1 MNGHKLDTILDFHA
15 RLAEKAA
22 ETTDLHKLVES
33 LISETVEYMNAS
45 SGSIMVYDSQTES
58 LKLYVS
64 SQHPALKGQK
74 NGIITEIPVKEG
86 IAGKVFAS
94 GVPMVVEST
103 RQTDIKAKLR
113 RKNDSGSFLS
123 IPLKINQKLIGVM
136 NINRPGTQPGFT
148 HDDLNRLRS
157 VDTMIASLIEKESL
171 LVVLEENRREIAG
184 LYEMAS
190 ILTEANDFT
199 GRLAEFLKKLSGQ
212 LGLERLA
219 ILHIAKNPG
228 TPGTIEQDINFTILA
243 AHNLK
248 PSLLQQMFRSVSSH
262 MQIQLSQVSDLYAS
276 EREAHRPPTLSFEE
290 KDGSSRELFCIP
302 LLVEGQPSHMLLV
315 SRRYVDE
322 DARQASKHYRFLYLV
337 SHNLSMAIER
347 ENMIRQ
353 ISEEQDLLYKSN
365 QRNVFFLE
373 ISKDLTSTLDPY
385 IILQK
390 AFSNFN
396 NVIGFSTIAILLFD
410 DIDNN
415 YRLIVQPDEPVSIRY
430 QKKLSEQVFNLFS
443 DFPSDPP
450 LSKENFCKPVFFKPQ
465 KHSGI
470 PAADYKHTL
479 HLPVVI
485 GDKVRGL
492 IHLTRS
498 TNIPFSNDDLDSTSQ
513 FTGIFI
519 TSIKNALIH
528 KRTEKL
534 AFTDQLTE
542 LFNHRY
548 FQETLNH
555 EFTRAKRYAKPLSL
569 MFIDIDFFKKF
580 NDTYGHLVGDKVL
593 RHVAAVFKSSVREQI
608 DTVARYGG
616 EEFAVVLPETSL
628 EGASRFAER
637 IRAAVEASHI
647 IDDNRELSVTLSIG
661 VACTTVTNCEK
672 PADLIEASDIA
683 LYRAKETGR
692 NRVKTYKESTLKNA
706 K

>member
-1 MNGHKLDTILDFHA
+1 MNRLKLESILDFHA

-33 LISETVEYMNAS
+33 LIKETVEYMNAD
-45 SGSIMVYDSQTES
+45 SGSIMVYDKHSDS

-64 SQHPALKGQK
+64 SHHPVLKSQK
-74 NGIITEIPVKEG
+74 SSLVAEIPVKEG

-94 GVPMVVEST
+94 GLPIVVENALQS
-103 RQTDIKAKLR
+103 DVKPKLR
-113 RKNDSGSFLS
+113 RKDDTGSFLS

-136 NINRPGTQPGFT
+136 NLNRPSGQPGFT
-148 HDDLNRLRS
+148 TADLTRLRA

-171 LVVLEENRREIAG
+171 LDALEENRREIAG

-190 ILTEANDFT
+190 ILTEVNDFT
-199 GRLAEFLKKLSGQ
+199 GRLEEFLAKLSAE

-219 ILHIAKNPG
+219 ILRVEKNPNNSES
-228 TPGTIEQDINFTILA
+228 IEDNFDFNILA

-248 PSLLQQMFRSVSSH
+248 PSLLQQMFKSVSAR
-262 MQIQLSQVSDLYAS
+262 MQMQLSQSSGIFPADQETL
-276 EREAHRPPTLSFEE
+276 RPPTLTFEE
-290 KDGSSRELFCIP
+290 KDGSSSELFCIP
-302 LLVEGQPSHMLLV
+302 LLIEGQPSHVLLV
-315 SRRYVDE
+315 SRRYLDE

-337 SHNLSMAIER
+337 SQNLSMAIER
-347 ENMIRQ
+347 ENMLRM
-353 ISEEQDLLYKSN
+353 ISEDQDLLYKTN
-365 QRNVFFLE
+365 QQNLFFLE

-385 IILQK
+385 TILQK

-396 NVIGFSTIAILLFD
+396 KVIGFTTIAILLFD
-410 DIDNN
+410 DIENS
-415 YRLIVQPDEPVSIRY
+415 YRLIVQPDAPISLRY
-430 QKKLSEQVFNLFS
+430 QKKLIQQVFSLFS
-443 DFPSDPP
+443 DFPADPA
-450 LSKENFCKPVFFKPQ
+450 LTQEIFGKPVFFKPQ
-465 KHSGI
+465 KLLEKQ
-470 PAADYKHTL
+470 AVDYKHSL

-498 TNIPFSNDDLDSTSQ
+498 MNEPFTNSDLDSTSQ

-534 AFTDQLTE
+534 AFTDPLTE

-548 FQETLNH
+548 FQETLSH
-555 EFTRAKRYAKPLSL
+555 EFTRAKRYSKPLSL

-593 RHVAAVFKSSVREQI
+593 RHVATVFKKSVREQI

-616 EEFAVVLPETSL
+616 EEFAVILPETSL

-637 IRAAVEASHI
+637 IRSAVEKTHI
-647 IDDNRELSVTLSIG
+647 IDEGRELSITLSIG
-661 VACTTVTNCEK
+661 VACTKVTNCEK
-672 PADLIEASDIA
+672 PSDLIEASDIA
-683 LYRAKETGR
+683 LYQAKNTGR
-692 NRVKTYKESTLKNA
+692 NKVTTYKESKLKNA
-706 K
+706 

>member
-33 LISETVEYMNAS
+33 LISETVEYMDAA
-45 SGSIMVYDSQTES
+45 SGSIMVYDRHADS

-64 SQHPALKGQK
+64 SHHPALKDSKG
-74 NGIITEIPVKEG
+74 GLVTEIPVKEG
-86 IAGKVFAS
+86 IAGKVFES
-94 GVPMVVEST
+94 GLPMVVEST
-103 RQTDIKAKLR
+103 KQSDVKTKLR
-113 RKNDSGSFLS
+113 RKGDSGSFLS

-136 NINRPGTQPGFT
+136 NLNRPASQPGFT
-148 HDDLNRLRS
+148 SNDLNRLRA

-171 LVVLEENRREIAG
+171 LEVLEENRREIAG

-219 ILHIAKNPG
+219 ILHIAKTPG
-228 TPGTIEQDINFTILA
+228 TPGAVEQDINFTILA

-248 PSLLQQMFRSVSSH
+248 PSLLQQMFRSVSSR
-262 MQIQLSQVSDLYAS
+262 MQIQLSQASEIYAS
-276 EREAHRPPTLSFEE
+276 KHEEQRPPTLSFEE
-290 KDGSSRELFCIP
+290 NDGSSRELFCIP

-315 SRRYVDE
+315 SRRYID
-322 DARQASKHYRFLYLV
+322 DDTRQASKHYRFLYLV
-337 SHNLSMAIER
+337 SQNLSMAIER

-353 ISEEQDLLYKSN
+353 ISEEQDLLYISN

-410 DIDNN
+410 DIDNS

-430 QKKLSEQVFNLFS
+430 QKKLSEHIFTLFS
-443 DFPSDPP
+443 DFPADPP
-450 LSKENFCKPVFFKPQ
+450 LTRENYCKPVFFKPQ
-465 KHSGI
+465 KHYGR
-470 PAADYKHTL
+470 PATDYKHTL

-485 GDKVRGL
+485 GDMVRGL

-498 TNIPFSNDDLDSTSQ
+498 SDKPFSNDDLDSTSQ

-672 PADLIEASDIA
+672 PSDLIEASDIA
-683 LYRAKETGR
+683 LYKAKDTGR
-692 NRVKTYKESTLKNA
+692 NRVIMYKESKLKNA

>member
-1 MNGHKLDTILDFHA
+1 MNEHTLEKILDFHA

-22 ETTDLHKLVES
+22 ETTDLHILVES

-45 SGSIMVYDSQTES
+45 SGSIMVHDRQADC

-64 SQHPALKGQK
+64 SHHPTLKNKKG
-74 NGIITEIPVKEG
+74 GLVAEIPVKEG

-94 GVPMVVEST
+94 GLPIVVENA
-103 RQTDIKAKLR
+103 QKADDKTKLR
-113 RKNDSGSFLS
+113 RKNDTGSFLS
-123 IPLKINQKLIGVM
+123 IPLKINKKLIGVL
-136 NINRPGTQPGFT
+136 N
-148 HDDLNRLRS
+148 LNRLPAQAGFNASDLGRLKA

-171 LVVLEENRREIAG
+171 LAALEENRREITG
-184 LYEMAS
+184 LYEMSS

-199 GRLAEFLKKLSGQ
+199 GRLEEFLVKLSDQ
-212 LGLERLA
+212 LSLERLA
-219 ILHIAKNPG
+219 ILRMDKKLNEPESL
-228 TPGTIEQDINFTILA
+228 EQDINFTILA

-248 PSLLQQMFRSVSSH
+248 PSLLQQMFKSVSSR
-262 MQIQLSQVSDLYAS
+262 MQMQLSQTTDLFAADH
-276 EREAHRPPTLSFEE
+276 EAMRPPTLSFEE
-290 KDGSSRELFCIP
+290 KDGSNRELFCIP
-302 LLVEGQPSHMLLV
+302 LLVEGQPSHVLLV
-315 SRRYVDE
+315 SRKYLDE
-322 DARQASKHYRFLYLV
+322 DTRQASKHYRFLYLV
-337 SHNLSMAIER
+337 SQNLSLAIER

-353 ISEEQDLLYKSN
+353 ISEEQDMLYQSN
-365 QRNVFFLE
+365 KRNIFFLE

-385 IILQK
+385 TILQK
-390 AFSNFN
+390 AFNNFN
-396 NVIGFSTIAILLFD
+396 NVIGFTTISILLFD
-410 DIDNN
+410 DIENN
-415 YRLIVQPDEPVSIRY
+415 YRLIVQPDEPVSVRY
-430 QKKLSEQVFNLFS
+430 QKKLSAQVFNLFC
-443 DFPSDPP
+443 DFPTDPP
-450 LSKENFCKPVFFKPQ
+450 LTPENFCKPTFFKPQ
-465 KHSGI
+465 KHNGK

-492 IHLTRS
+492 IHLARS
-498 TNIPFSNDDLDSTSQ
+498 TDIPFTHGDLDSTSQ

-534 AFTDQLTE
+534 AFTDPLTE

-569 MFIDIDFFKKF
+569 MLIDIDFFKKF

-593 RHVAAVFKSSVREQI
+593 RHVATVFKSSVREQI

-628 EGASRFAER
+628 EGAGRFAER
-637 IRAAVEASHI
+637 IRSAVEKSRV
-647 IDDNRELSVTLSIG
+647 IDENRELTVTLSIG
-661 VACTTVTNCEK
+661 VACTSVTSCEK
-672 PADLIEASDIA
+672 PSDLIESSDIA
-683 LYRAKETGR
+683 LYQAKDSGR
-692 NRVKTYKESTLKNA
+692 NQVITYNESKLKNA